1 MRYPG
6 KYPRRE
12 SVPAN
17 YKLCPSSGYC
27 KTPRVNQYITRR
39 VATKPQACLKQPRE
53 KEFSLLAGHNA
64 AVPAS
69 LDSFKKEILFGL
81 RKKRGN
87 TDLLNTRSSR
97 HVDDGNT

>member
-6 KYPRRE
+6 EYPWRE
-12 SVPAN
+12 SVPVN

-39 VATKPQACLKQPRE
+39 KQTRE

-64 AVPAS
+64 AVPPS
-69 LDSFKKEILFGL
+69 LDSFNKEILFGL

-87 TDLLNTRSSR
+87 SDLLNTRSSR